1 MFMFET
7 IKRIYNN
14 TGNPD
19 AVTRAQE
26 KGWITPDEAAE
37 ILGTTTA
44 PEGAPE

>member
-1 MFMFET
+1 MFET
-7 IKRIYNN
+7 IKRIYKN
-14 TGNPD
+14 TGNSD
-19 AVTRAQE
+19 AVTRAKE